1 MTRVALLGSQGIAV
15 SFLNFLIS
23 LDDVEVVVVVG
34 CDSEQDQS
42 LGYES
47 LLARARTL
55 NLEAFDSMRDDDPL
69 RTLPS
74 IEPDILFSVYYRRL
88 VPPEVL
94 RIPPLGCVNIHP
106 GLLPNYRGATPTAWA
121 ILNGETTFG
130 ITIHHMDETFDT
142 GDILVQEVHDID
154 PDETGYE
161 LRGRAMNFGTEL
173 LRRNF
178 QGIVNRTLTPIKQEG
193 PGSYFGKLET
203 SYRINWENRGP
214 KIRDAIRVYASPYS
228 RARTSLHD
236 KTILVNHAE
245 VLDDGARYTAQA
257 PGEIVDVLEQDVL
270 VVAASDGFLVMDDY
284 EMRPPMTEI
293 ERGDLLRKG
302 NRLV

>member
-1 MTRVALLGSQGIAV
+1 MTRVALLGSQRIAV
-15 SFLNFLIS
+15 SFLDFLTS

-34 CDSEQDQS
+34 CDSDRDES

-55 NLEAFDSMRDDDPL
+55 NLEVFDAIRDDDPL

-94 RIPPLGCVNIHP
+94 SIPPLGCVNIHP

-121 ILNGETTFG
+121 MLNGETTFG
-130 ITIHHMDETFDT
+130 ITIHYMDETFDT
-142 GDILVQEVHDID
+142 GDILVQKVHDIG
-154 PDETGYE
+154 PHETGYE

-173 LRRNF
+173 LKRNF
-178 QGIVNRTLTPIKQEG
+178 HGIVNRTLTPIKQEG

-203 SYRINWENRGP
+203 SYRINWENRASR
-214 KIRDAIRVYASPYS
+214 IRDAIRVYSSPYS

-236 KTILVNHAE
+236 KSILVNHVE
-245 VLDDGARYTAQA
+245 VLDDGARYTAQG
-257 PGEIVDVLEQDVL
+257 PGEIVDVLEKDVL
-270 VVAASDGFLVMDDY
+270 VVAAGDGFLVMDDY
-284 EMRPPMTEI
+284 ETLSPMTDT
-293 ERGDLLRKG
+293 EREHLLGKG
-302 NRLV
+302 NHLG